1 MPLSWRALASYGF
14 LGLPL
19 AMVALP
25 VYVQLPAYYA
35 AELGLPL
42 ALTGWVLFG
51 ARIIDTLQDAWL
63 GEWVDT
69 LARKGRLRGVLV
81 LAAVL
86 LAIAFTALW
95 LPPFQGEAALAAWMA
110 LGLALV
116 YTQHSLIN
124 ISYLSWGAR
133 LAGDTPGLTRAAG
146 AREAA
151 ALAGVLLAS
160 AVPTVLLES
169 SLERTA
175 AMGLYGAV
183 FTVLLFGGVAALLQ
197 AAPPWQF
204 GQTSSRLR
212 WRQTLADPQFRA
224 LIIPYFL
231 NAWSVSIPATLAL
244 FFINDRLQAP
254 ALAGAFLGG
263 YFLAGAAG
271 LPLWTRLADRIGPL
285 ACWRLGMVLAIVAF
299 VWAMFLD
306 SGDTLAY
313 GVICLMA
320 GLALGAD
327 LAMPPVILARQIPAH
342 VDPASYYGLWS
353 LLGKLALALSG
364 LALPLLA
371 ALGYEPGV
379 AGTGTAVLAWVYGG
393 VPCALKLAAWFS
405 LRGLSSAD
413 AAPVGARST

>member
-1 MPLSWRALASYGF
+1 MRLSRRALAAYGF

-42 ALTGWVLFG
+42 ALIGWVLFG
-51 ARIIDTLQDAWL
+51 ARIIDTVQDAWL
-63 GEWVDT
+63 GEWVDI
-69 LARKGRLRGVLV
+69 LARRGRLRGVLI
-81 LAAVL
+81 LAALL
-86 LAIAFTALW
+86 LAVAFTALW
-95 LPPFQGEAALAAWMA
+95 LPPFQGTAALAAWMA
-110 LGLALV
+110 AGLALV
-116 YTQHSLIN
+116 YTLHSLIN

-160 AVPTVLLES
+160 AAPTLLLES
-169 SLERTA
+169 SLDRTA

-183 FTVLLFGGVAALLQ
+183 FSVLLFAGIAALLA
-197 AAPPWQF
+197 AAPAWQVLPS
-204 GQTSSRLR
+204 SSRLR
-212 WRQTLADPQFRA
+212 WRNTLSDAQFRA

-231 NAWSVSIPATLAL
+231 NACSVAIPATLAL

-299 VWAMFLD
+299 VWAMFLTT
-306 SGDTLAY
+306 GDTLAY
-313 GVICLMA
+313 GAICLMA

-327 LAMPPVILARQIPAH
+327 LAMPPVILARQIPVH

-371 ALGYEPGV
+371 ALGYEPGSAG
-379 AGTGTAVLAWVYGG
+379 AGTLALALVYGG
-393 VPCALKLAAWFS
+393 VPCVLKLAAWIS
-405 LRGLSSAD
+405 LRGLSPVD

>member
-1 MPLSWRALASYGF
+1 MSLSWRALASYGF

-19 AMVALP
+19 AMLALP

-63 GEWVDT
+63 GEWVDA
-69 LARKGRLRGVLV
+69 LARKGRLRGVLM
-81 LAAVL
+81 LATVL

-95 LPPFQGEAALAAWMA
+95 LPPFQGAAALAAWMA
-110 LGLALV
+110 VGLALV
-116 YTQHSLIN
+116 YTLHSLIN

-133 LAGDTPGLTRAAG
+133 LAGDTPGLIRAAG

-183 FTVLLFGGVAALLQ
+183 FAVLLFGGMAALLL

-204 GQTSSRLR
+204 GHTSSRLR
-212 WRQTLADPQFRA
+212 WRQTLSDPQFRA
-224 LIIPYFL
+224 LMIPYFL

-285 ACWRLGMVLAIVAF
+285 ACWRLGMVLAIAAF
-299 VWAMFLD
+299 VWAMFLGP
-306 SGDTLAY
+306 GDTLAY

-371 ALGYEPGV
+371 ALGYEPGA
-379 AGTGTAVLAWVYGG
+379 AGTGTAALAWVYGG

-405 LRGLSSAD
+405 LRGLSPAD
-413 AAPVGARST
+413 GAPVGARST